1 MKENEVLIKVEGLSK
16 KFSKTLKSSLW
27 YGIKDLITAIKGND
41 DERQL
46 RKNEFWALQDI
57 NFEVRRGECLGL
69 IGHNG
74 AGKST
79 LLKILNGL
87 INPDAG
93 KVTMKG
99 RVGALI
105 ELGAG
110 FNPILSGRENI
121 YNNGAVLGFSKKEID
136 AKVAE
141 IIAFAELDEFIDMPV
156 QNYSSGMRV
165 RLGFAVAAQMEPDI
179 LLIDEVLA
187 VGDLGFRIKCLNRI
201 GELINECALIFV
213 SHSMPQVSR
222 ICTKGILLERGI
234 MKSIEED
241 ISITVFNYYKLFE
254 VEGERILGGE
264 NINVESVNASV
275 NGQKIEHGAEINQ
288 GDSLKLIFDCNWNVE
303 VSKINCKLFF
313 INNDARIVLD
323 IASNINNREL
333 EVSNKNNKIEIETP
347 PLFLNGGSYSLS
359 LVIQNSENDER
370 LLRYDSVFSVN
381 VYSKYLSWTE
391 VVAKGEWKI
400 I

>member
-16 KFSKTLKSSLW
+16 KFSKNLKSSLW
-27 YGIKDLITAIKGND
+27 YGIKDLVTAIKGND
-41 DERQL
+41 EERTL

-187 VGDLGFRIKCLNRI
+187 VGDIGFRIKCLNRI
-201 GELINECALIFV
+201 NNLLNNTAVIFV
-213 SHSMPQVSR
+213 SHSMPQVSKVSSR
-222 ICTKGILLERGI
+222 ILLMDKG
-234 MKSIEED
+234 KSQ
-241 ISITVFNYYKLFE
+241 Y
-254 VEGERILGGE
+254 
-264 NINVESVNASV
+264 
-275 NGQKIEHGAEINQ
+275 NG
-288 GDSLKLIFDCNWNVE
+288 
-303 VSKINCKLFF
+303 
-313 INNDARIVLD
+313 
-323 IASNINNREL
+323 SNINRGIESYYDKFEAGKYQLL
-333 EVSNKNNKIEIETP
+333 EKGFKLRQIKLGLNIEWLNVGDNIVKNINYLDDLIIGFKFEKLRKFNSLGYVLRIFDRSMISVATCQEKFNPRLDDFTIKIPKLQLGAGNYDLDIYFIEYDNLENENILAHYKNFLTIAVKQSKISNPSAFQLISEI
-347 PLFLNGGSYSLS
+347 
-359 LVIQNSENDER
+359 I
-370 LLRYDSVFSVN
+370 
-381 VYSKYLSWTE
+381 
-391 VVAKGEWKI
+391 
-400 I
+400 